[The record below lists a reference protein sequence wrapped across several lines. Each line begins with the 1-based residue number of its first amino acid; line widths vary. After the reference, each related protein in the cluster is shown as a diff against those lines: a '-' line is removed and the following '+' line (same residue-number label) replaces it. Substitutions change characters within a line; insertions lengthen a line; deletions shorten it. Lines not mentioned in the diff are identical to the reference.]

1 MTAPAQAMTPRG
13 QQATSRFA
21 VRIPNERTFY
31 AALGFVGLLIAW
43 QLASNAGIIKKILM
57 SSPIDI
63 GKVAVSDFTTGAIWP
78 HLTISLQE
86 WLIGFVIAIVVGLPF
101 GFMLGYF
108 RRFRLFTNYWLFAV
122 DATPSVALFPL
133 IVLVLGIGLQA
144 KVFMVFLAC
153 IFQILLSTMQGVR
166 AVNWRHQEIANSF
179 RASNWRILLSVV
191 LPTTIPF
198 ALTGIRLGAS
208 RALVGVVV
216 AEFQAANQGIGYYI
230 ALNGQTLN
238 TARVFVGLLLLGL
251 FGIVVGEIVRVV
263 ERRFDVWRPTIH
275 R

>member
-1 MTAPAQAMTPRG
+1 MTPRG
-13 QQATSRFA
+13 QQATGRLS

-31 AALGFVGLLIAW
+31 AVVGFVVLLVAW

-63 GKVAVSDFTTGAIWP
+63 GRAAVADVTTGAIWP

-86 WLIGFVIAIVVGLPF
+86 WILGFVIAIAIGVPF
-101 GFMLGYF
+101 GFALGYF
-108 RRFRLFTNYWLFAV
+108 RRLRLFTNYWLFAV

-133 IVLVLGIGLQA
+133 IVLILGIGLQA

-179 RASNWRILLSVV
+179 RASNWRILRSVV
-191 LPTTIPF
+191 IPTTVPF

-238 TARVFVGLLLLGL
+238 TARVFVGLVLLGT
-251 FGIVVGEIVRVV
+251 FGIVVGEIVRVI
-263 ERRFDVWRPTIH
+263 EHRFDVWRPTIH